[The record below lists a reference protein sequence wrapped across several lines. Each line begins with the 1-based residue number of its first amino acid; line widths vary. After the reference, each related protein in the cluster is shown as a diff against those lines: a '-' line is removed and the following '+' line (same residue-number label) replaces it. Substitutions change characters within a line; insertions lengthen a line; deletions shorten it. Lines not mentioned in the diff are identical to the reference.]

1 MEITKRFATASRA
14 LQKLHEAVRKENLSE
29 MERDGLIQRFEFCF
43 EILWKC
49 GKDYLKD
56 VEGLDAASP
65 KTVIRLLREVKL
77 FTDEETVLALKMV
90 DDRNL
95 TTHTYDEE
103 LAVEL
108 SKRILGYEVLMQAWY
123 RRMTEAKRF

>member
-14 LQKLHEAVRKENLSE
+14 LGKLHEAVMKENLSE

-43 EILWKC
+43 EIMWKC

-56 VEGLDAASP
+56 VEGLDVASP
-65 KTVIRLLREVKL
+65 KAVIRSLREVKM
-77 FTDEETVLALKMV
+77 FTDEEAVLALKMV

-95 TTHTYDEE
+95 TAHTYDEN

-108 SKRILGYEVLMQAWY
+108 SKRISAYERFMQLWY
-123 RRMTEAKRF
+123 QRMKEL

>member
-14 LQKLHEAVRKENLSE
+14 LQKLHEAVTKENLSE

-56 VEGLDAASP
+56 VEGLEAASP

-95 TTHTYDEE
+95 TAHTYDENLAIE
-103 LAVEL
+103 LTG
-108 SKRILGYEVLMQAWY
+108 RIFGYERFMQEWY
-123 RRMTEAKRF
+123 RRMTG